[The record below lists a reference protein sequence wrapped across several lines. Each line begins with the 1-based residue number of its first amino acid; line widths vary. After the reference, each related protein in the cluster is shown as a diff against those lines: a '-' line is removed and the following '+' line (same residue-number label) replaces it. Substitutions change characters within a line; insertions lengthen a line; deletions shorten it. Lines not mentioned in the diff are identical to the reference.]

1 MQLFEKL
8 ILGEAVPTNP
18 KDPNQQQQPDP
29 NVQSQP
35 DPNQPPMDPNQQ
47 DPNMMQQPEG
57 MDPNAPQDPNA
68 MAPADDGSMQDPNAA
83 APMDDGSGGEVPA
96 DDGSMQDP
104 NADPNA
110 GMDGGMEPAAPADDL
125 DPAQDPTNFDIKP
138 EQMNIKVTELK
149 NQYKKL
155 NSVITSALEKLD
167 KISHTTY
174 DSAMIEF
181 ITRKLMELKDYSKD
195 FLLKSFNTKT
205 YIENQIELQRMIVT
219 FNLITNL
226 VSQIKDSRVK
236 RQEII
241 ADRNQHLFKA
251 KKSNPLVFSRGY
263 ELA

>member
-18 KDPNQQQQPDP
+18 KDPNQQQQPNPNDP
-29 NVQSQP
+29 NAQPQP
-35 DPNQPPMDPNQQ
+35 DPNQQPMDPNQQ

-57 MDPNAPQDPNA
+57 MDPNAPQDSNA
-68 MAPADDGSMQDPNAA
+68 MAPADDGSMQDPNA
-83 APMDDGSGGEVPA
+83 
-96 DDGSMQDP
+96 DP
-104 NADPNA
+104 NA
-110 GMDGGMEPAAPADDL
+110 GMEPAAPADDL

-241 ADRNQHLFKA
+241 TDRNQHLFKA

>member
-18 KDPNQQQQPDP
+18 KDPNQQQQPNPNDP
-29 NVQSQP
+29 NTQPQP
-35 DPNQPPMDPNQQ
+35 DPNQQPMDPNQQ

-57 MDPNAPQDPNA
+57 MDPNAPQDSNA
-68 MAPADDGSMQDPNAA
+68 MAPADDGSMQDPNA
-83 APMDDGSGGEVPA
+83 
-96 DDGSMQDP
+96 DP
-104 NADPNA
+104 NA
-110 GMDGGMEPAAPADDL
+110 GMEPAAPADDL

-241 ADRNQHLFKA
+241 TDRNQHLFKA